1 MFGCDC
7 VETARYCWFAC
18 FYVDDVVRLFMCKQV
33 CSGMPRYVCNLR
45 LLVQVV
51 RLCFVCCLVLEREVT
66 VVGGRR
72 SWLYVLKVAVGG
84 AVHSVQVRGTVV
96 GGRGTKYKIDG
107 WGPGPVGRSVGWL
120 DGWMVDGWV

>member
-1 MFGCDC
+1 M
-7 VETARYCWFAC
+7 
-18 FYVDDVVRLFMCKQV
+18 
-33 CSGMPRYVCNLR
+33 
-45 LLVQVV
+45 
-51 RLCFVCCLVLEREVT
+51 T

-107 WGPGPVGRSVGWL
+107 WGPGPVGRSVGWM
-120 DGWMVDGWV
+120 DGGWLSVSGRGRGAASGGCVCVMKREGHTDSRARLKFRRL